1 MGKPD
6 FTTGPVAPAAAST
19 PGTPPSTS
27 PYANPAKSGDP
38 APWNA
43 APPGMATTQLDTPH
57 ELATSAGIARQIAT
71 DLNQANGDSG
81 PLTLSLSDHVSTA
94 SAGTRGF
101 AFSSALTSCTERW
114 LKQCTALHDRIDG
127 IATNLDTT
135 QRTYTANEA
144 RNAQLFGT
152 AVH

>member
-19 PGTPPSTS
+19 PGPP
-27 PYANPAKSGDP
+27 
-38 APWNA
+38 PWNA
-43 APPGMATTQLDTPH
+43 APPGMATTQLDSPH
-57 ELATSAGIARQIAT
+57 ELAASAGMARQIAT
-71 DLNQANGDSG
+71 DLNQANGNSG
-81 PLTLSLSDHVSTA
+81 PLTLGLSDYMSAA
-94 SAGTRGF
+94 SGGTRGF

-135 QRTYTANEA
+135 QQAYTANEA
-144 RNAQLFGT
+144 RNARLFGT